1 MTLRLRTAVVFL
13 YVLLPAVC
21 SAGGK
26 VDGLA
31 SQIAALAADPQT
43 FQITPA
49 TAVEKLRPVV
59 LLAADAATEGERTL
73 SGAAPAAGVVWARVY
88 FQEAA
93 KAGQWKFLQLRLGLA
108 PPQTDRPSFREAL
121 AVEVAKRLG
130 KPKTSPGRAAE
141 RLQSWSLGK
150 HRVVGLRDGTFEN
163 PLDKTRAP
171 VVLVEIAIE
180 QGEAD

>member
-1 MTLRLRTAVVFL
+1 MTRRLHTAVVFL
-13 YVLLPAVC
+13 CVLLPAVC

-93 KAGQWKFLQLRLGLA
+93 KAGQWKFLQLQLGLA

-121 AVEVAKRLG
+121 AVEIAKRLG

-150 HRVVGLRDGTFEN
+150 HRIVGLRDGTFEN
-163 PLDKTRAP
+163 PLDESRTP